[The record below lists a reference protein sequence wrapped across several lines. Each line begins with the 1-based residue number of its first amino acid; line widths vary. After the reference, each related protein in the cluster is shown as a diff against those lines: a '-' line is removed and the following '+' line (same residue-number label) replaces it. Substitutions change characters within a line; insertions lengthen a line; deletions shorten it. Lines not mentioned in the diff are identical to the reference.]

1 MQNSKKNLLL
11 FVGLLVLAGLF
22 HVIEHT
28 IHDISA
34 VGEPHYAVVT
44 LFFCLEL
51 VIYTVL
57 IIFWI
62 QSVHTRLLPS
72 RARNYMVIVA
82 LLMIFYLVLRAYKYR
97 IAGEDAVMRL
107 SWYAYYIPMT
117 FIPALFLMVCIRIKK
132 GTAKLKVDEK
142 IFLIPA
148 AVLSG
153 LIMTNDLH
161 HLIFVPEPGLS
172 NFIGKSGTYTYRV
185 TFYITY
191 AWIILAILAGII
203 LLIRTF
209 GLKQKRRLL
218 YLGGIIAVWLILTQL
233 PTLKKF
239 IEITPPY
246 ETPEIHIFTML
257 AVFEF
262 AIRQRLIPYNE
273 NYAGF
278 FASLPM
284 PVMITDKK
292 YNPVYRSAGSIDLE
306 PSVLAEALNAPI
318 YPIPDGKLS
327 GRPIRGGYTFWIED
341 ESDIRHANEEL
352 NEANELL
359 KGENTLIEYEN
370 NQKEEN
376 AYLRLH
382 HHIYHEIAQE
392 MYPYQKRIEDLLNE
406 AKPGTQEFPG
416 LVAEV
421 SVLNAFVKRKTNML
435 LVASEHDVI
444 DINELLLAV
453 SESGRY
459 LEFVGLK
466 TSVDETGFMAPT
478 NKNKSSSTAF
488 PSEGKV
494 AAKQPDEVDSTYP
507 SDTVIALYDTF
518 QLLVEQLI
526 GHATLL
532 MISYGTEGLR
542 LAADTDMEINTE
554 HAPLPV
560 SMEQQDDILF
570 MTIKAIP
577 VEKRHKRVTAATQ
590 EMQPKQKGGE

>member
-1 MQNSKKNLLL
+1 MQNSKRNLLL

-34 VGEPHYAVVT
+34 VGEQHYAVVT

-97 IAGEDAVMRL
+97 IAGEDAGLRL

-191 AWIILAILAGII
+191 AWIVLAILAGII

-233 PTLKKF
+233 HTLKKF
-239 IEITPPY
+239 IEFTPPY

-306 PSVLAEALNAPI
+306 PSVLAEALKAPI

-406 AKPGTQEFPG
+406 AKPGTKEFLG

-466 TSVDETGFMAPT
+466 TSVDETGF
-478 NKNKSSSTAF
+478 TAF
-488 PSEGKV
+488 PSEGKGDREAV
-494 AAKQPDEVDSTYP
+494 DEVDSTYP
-507 SDTVIALYDTF
+507 SDTIISLYDTF
-518 QLLVEQLI
+518 QLLTEQLI

-532 MISYGTEGLR
+532 MISYGAEGLR
-542 LAADTDMEINTE
+542 LAADTDIEINTE

-570 MTIKAIP
+570 MDIKAIP
-577 VEKRHKRVTAATQ
+577 VENRHKRVTAATQ
-590 EMQPKQKGGE
+590 DMQPKQKGGE

>member
-1 MQNSKKNLLL
+1 MQNSKRNLLL
-11 FVGLLVLAGLF
+11 FVGLLLLAGLF
-22 HVIEHT
+22 HIIEHT

-34 VGEPHYAVVT
+34 LGEPHYAVVT

-97 IAGEDAVMRL
+97 IAGEDAGLRL

-132 GTAKLKVDEK
+132 GAAKLKVDEK
-142 IFLIPA
+142 VFLIPA

-191 AWIILAILAGII
+191 AWIVLAILAGII

-218 YLGGIIAVWLILTQL
+218 YLGGIIAVWVILTQL
-233 PTLKKF
+233 HTLKKI
-239 IEITPPY
+239 IEFTPPY

-284 PVMITDKK
+284 PVMITDKNF
-292 YNPVYRSAGSIDLE
+292 NPVYRSAGSIDLE
-306 PSVLAEALNAPI
+306 PGLLTEALKAPI
-318 YPIPDGKLS
+318 YPIPDGNLS
-327 GRPIRGGYTFWIED
+327 GRPTIRGGEFTPGVYSVSANVGMGLNTNASLDGRRAAEPI
-341 ESDIRHANEEL
+341 SDNIGPVHTAAGSHDIKGPTAIANSVSKVDHSL
-352 NEANELL
+352 ATN
-359 KGENTLIEYEN
+359 GT
-370 NQKEEN
+370 
-376 AYLRLH
+376 
-382 HHIYHEIAQE
+382 
-392 MYPYQKRIEDLLNE
+392 LLNV
-406 AKPGTQEFPG
+406 KFPEDA
-416 LVAEV
+416 VA
-421 SVLNAFVKRKTNML
+421 
-435 LVASEHDVI
+435 
-444 DINELLLAV
+444 
-453 SESGRY
+453 GR
-459 LEFVGLK
+459 VGR
-466 TSVDETGFMAPT
+466 D
-478 NKNKSSSTAF
+478 N
-488 PSEGKV
+488 
-494 AAKQPDEVDSTYP
+494 
-507 SDTVIALYDTF
+507 
-518 QLLVEQLI
+518 LI
-526 GHATLL
+526 GFIDGYFAGDPMHIQFNIMSSKT
-532 MISYGTEGLR
+532 MR
-542 LAADTDMEINTE
+542 AAQIQPENYKDMLVRVAGYSAYFVELGKE
-554 HAPLPV
+554 L
-560 SMEQQDDILF
+560 QDDLIQRTELRF
-570 MTIKAIP
+570 
-577 VEKRHKRVTAATQ
+577 
-590 EMQPKQKGGE
+590 

>member
-1 MQNSKKNLLL
+1 MQNSKRNLLL
-11 FVGLLVLAGLF
+11 FVGLLILAGIF
-22 HVIEHT
+22 HIIEHT

-34 VGEPHYAVVT
+34 LGDQHYSIVT

-97 IAGEDAVMRL
+97 IAGEDAGLRL

-117 FIPALFLMVCIRIKK
+117 FIPALFLMVCIYIQR
-132 GTAKLKVDEK
+132 GAAKPKFDERV
-142 IFLIPA
+142 FLIPA

-153 LIMTNDLH
+153 IIITNDLH
-161 HLIFVPEPGLS
+161 HLVFVPNPDVT
-172 NFIGKSGTYTYRV
+172 NFIGKSGTYTYRI
-185 TFYITY
+185 TFYLTY
-191 AWIILAILAGII
+191 AWIVLAILAGII
-203 LLIRTF
+203 LLIKTF
-209 GLKQKRRLL
+209 GLRQKRRLM
-218 YLGGIIAVWLILTQL
+218 YLAGILLIWLILTQL
-233 PTLKKF
+233 HTLKKY
-239 IEITPPY
+239 IEFTPPY
-246 ETPEIHIFTML
+246 ETPEIHIFTLL

-292 YNPVYRSAGSIDLE
+292 FTSVYKSAGSLKLE
-306 PSVLAEALNAPI
+306 QDVLEKALEGPI

-359 KGENTLIEYEN
+359 EGENTLIEYEN

-382 HHIYHEIAQE
+382 HHIYHVIAQE

-406 AKPGTQEFPG
+406 AKPGTENFNSI
-416 LVAEV
+416 VAEV

-435 LVASEHDVI
+435 LMASEHDTI
-444 DINELLLAV
+444 DINELLLAI

-466 TSVDETGFMAPT
+466 TSVDESGF
-478 NKNKSSSTAF
+478 TAF
-488 PSEGKV
+488 PSEGKGDREAV
-494 AAKQPDEVDSTYP
+494 DEVDSTYS

-526 GHATLL
+526 SHASLL
-532 MISYGTEGLR
+532 MISFGKEGLR
-542 LAADTDMEINTE
+542 LTADTDISINTDNV
-554 HAPLPV
+554 PLPV
-560 SMEQQDDILF
+560 TTEQQDDILY
-570 MTIKAIP
+570 MTVKVVQLKKHHTRVA
-577 VEKRHKRVTAATQ
+577 VTAQ
-590 EMQPKQKGGE
+590 EKQLKQKGGE

>member
-1 MQNSKKNLLL
+1 MQNSKRNLLL
-11 FVGLLVLAGLF
+11 FVGLLILAGIF
-22 HVIEHT
+22 HIIEHT

-34 VGEPHYAVVT
+34 LGDQHYSIVT

-97 IAGEDAVMRL
+97 IAGEDAGLRL

-117 FIPALFLMVCIRIKK
+117 FIPALFLMVCIYIQR
-132 GTAKLKVDEK
+132 GAAKPKFDERV
-142 IFLIPA
+142 FLIPA

-153 LIMTNDLH
+153 IIITNDLH
-161 HLIFVPEPGLS
+161 HLVFVPNPDVT
-172 NFIGKSGTYTYRV
+172 NFIGKSGTYTYRI
-185 TFYITY
+185 TFYLTY
-191 AWIILAILAGII
+191 AWIVLAILAGII
-203 LLIRTF
+203 LLIKTF
-209 GLKQKRRLL
+209 GLRQKRRLM
-218 YLGGIIAVWLILTQL
+218 YLAGILLIWLILTQL
-233 PTLKKF
+233 HTLKKY
-239 IEITPPY
+239 IEFTPPY
-246 ETPEIHIFTML
+246 ETPEIHIFTLL

-292 YNPVYRSAGSIDLE
+292 FTSVYKSAGSLRLE
-306 PSVLAEALNAPI
+306 QDVLEKALEGPI

-359 KGENTLIEYEN
+359 EGENTLIEYEN

-382 HHIYHEIAQE
+382 HHIYHVIAQE

-406 AKPGTQEFPG
+406 AKPGTENFNSI
-416 LVAEV
+416 VAEV

-435 LVASEHDVI
+435 LMASEHDVI

-466 TSVDETGFMAPT
+466 TSVDESGF
-478 NKNKSSSTAF
+478 TAF
-488 PSEGKV
+488 PSEGKGDREAV
-494 AAKQPDEVDSTYP
+494 DEVDSTYS

-526 GHATLL
+526 SHATLL
-532 MISYGTEGLR
+532 MISFGGEGLR
-542 LAADTDMEINTE
+542 LTADTDISINTDN
-554 HAPLPV
+554 APLPV
-560 SMEQQDDILF
+560 TTEQQDDILY
-570 MTIKAIP
+570 MTVKVIP
-577 VEKRHKRVTAATQ
+577 LKKHHTRVAVTAQ
-590 EMQPKQKGGE
+590 EKQLKQKGGE

>member
-1 MQNSKKNLLL
+1 MQNSKRNLLL
-11 FVGLLVLAGLF
+11 FVGLLLLAGLF
-22 HVIEHT
+22 HIIEHT

-34 VGEPHYAVVT
+34 LGEPHYAVVT

-97 IAGEDAVMRL
+97 IAGEDAGLRL

-132 GTAKLKVDEK
+132 GAAKLKVDEK
-142 IFLIPA
+142 VFLIPA

-161 HLIFVPEPGLS
+161 HLVFVPEPGLS

-191 AWIILAILAGII
+191 AWIVLAILAGII

-218 YLGGIIAVWLILTQL
+218 YLGGIIAVWVILTQL
-233 PTLKKF
+233 HTLKKF
-239 IEITPPY
+239 IEFTPPY

-284 PVMITDKK
+284 PVMITDKNF
-292 YNPVYRSAGSIDLE
+292 NPVYRSAGSIDLE
-306 PSVLAEALNAPI
+306 PGLLTEALKAPI

-341 ESDIRHANEEL
+341 ESEIRHANEEL

-406 AKPGTQEFPG
+406 AKPGTKEF
-416 LVAEV
+416 LRIVAEV

-466 TSVDETGFMAPT
+466 TSVDESGFIAP
-478 NKNKSSSTAF
+478 S
-488 PSEGKV
+488 
-494 AAKQPDEVDSTYP
+494 AKDGSNALP
-507 SDTVIALYDTF
+507 SDTIIALYDTF
-518 QLLVEQLI
+518 QFLTEQLI

-570 MTIKAIP
+570 MDIKAIP
-577 VEKRHKRVTAATQ
+577 VEKRHKCVTAATQ
-590 EMQPKQKGGE
+590 DMQPKQKGGE

>member
-1 MQNSKKNLLL
+1 MQNSKRNLLL

-34 VGEPHYAVVT
+34 LGDPHYAVVT

-97 IAGEDAVMRL
+97 IVGEDAGLRL

-117 FIPALFLMVCIRIKK
+117 FIPALFLMVCIRIQR
-132 GTAKLKVDEK
+132 GVAKPKVDER

-148 AVLSG
+148 AILSG
-153 LIMTNDLH
+153 LIITNDLH
-161 HLIFVPEPGLS
+161 HLVFVPEPGLT

-185 TFYITY
+185 TFYIAY
-191 AWIILAILAGII
+191 AWIVLAILTGII
-203 LLIRTF
+203 LLIKTF
-209 GLKQKRRLL
+209 GLRQKRRLL
-218 YLGGIIAVWLILTQL
+218 YLGGIISVWLILTL
-233 PTLKKF
+233 LHTLKQY
-239 IEITPPY
+239 IEFTPPY
-246 ETPEIHIFTML
+246 ESPEINIFTML

-292 YNPVYRSAGSIDLE
+292 FLPVYRSAGSIDLE
-306 PSVLAEALNAPI
+306 PAVLAEALKAPI

-327 GRPIRGGYTFWIED
+327 GRTIRGGYTFWIED

-359 KGENTLIEYEN
+359 ESENTLIEYEN

-406 AKPGTQEFPG
+406 AKPGTKDF
-416 LVAEV
+416 LSMIAEV

-435 LVASEHDVI
+435 LVASEHDMI
-444 DINELLLAV
+444 DLNELLLAI
-453 SESGRY
+453 SESGKY

-466 TSVDETGFMAPT
+466 TSVDESGFR
-478 NKNKSSSTAF
+478 AF

-494 AAKQPDEVDSTYP
+494 AAKQPDEVENTLP

-518 QLLVEQLI
+518 QLLTEQMI

-532 MISYGTEGLR
+532 MISYGSEGLR
-542 LAADTDMEINTE
+542 LAADTDIDINTGS
-554 HAPLPV
+554 APLPV
-560 SMEQQDDILF
+560 SLEQQDDILF

-577 VEKRHKRVTAATQ
+577 LEKCHKRVTTAAQ
-590 EMQPKQKGGE
+590 EKQPEQKGGE